1 VYGASEGNEIERRRD
16 MKQYRIS
23 GMTCASCQAHVEK
36 AVAEIAGVKSASVSL
51 LTNTLMVEGDVSD
64 QAVIQ
69 AVENAGYGA
78 VRKDVHHAENDKIA
92 EQKDALIDR
101 ETPKL
106 KKRLI
111 WSAGFLL
118 VLMYITMGHNML
130 AWPLPSFLEHN
141 HIGLGLTQMLLAA
154 AVMII
159 NNDFFVSGFRSL
171 FHGAPNMDTL
181 VALGSSVSFGW
192 SVYVLYLMTV
202 LITNGTGNM
211 DLMALYHDQLYF
223 ESAAMIPCLITI
235 GKTLEAVS
243 KGRTTDALK
252 NLLKMAPQSAVLIKD
267 GREVKVGIAEVQIG
281 DIFAVKPGEAI
292 PVDGVVISG
301 SSAVDESALS
311 GESLPVDKE
320 VNDQVSAATM
330 NQSGYIQARAVRVGE
345 DTAFAQIIQMVSDAS
360 ATKAPIAKIAD
371 QVSGIFV
378 PAVMIIALA
387 VLFIW
392 LLLGQNVSYALEKAI
407 SVLVISCPCALGLAT
422 PTAIMVANGVGA
434 KHGILFKTSEAL
446 ENTGRIQIAVLDKT
460 GTITAGRPE
469 VTKIIPA
476 DGIAEEV
483 LLETAAALEEH
494 SEHPLAKAI
503 MKYAAAANMHAGE
516 AEEFA
521 IHAGNG
527 LEGKWKGQKVYGGS
541 LAYIQT
547 KIHVPSK
554 YIQAGEHLAEGGS
567 TPVFFVKE
575 DQLLGMIGIA
585 DAIKTDSAQ
594 AIAEIKAMGIET
606 VMLTGDNLHTAE
618 TIGAQAGVDHIIAG
632 VRPDGKEKAAAELQK
647 CGRVLMIGDGIN
659 DAPALSRADIGMAI
673 GAGTDVAI
681 DAADTVL
688 MNSKLSDAAAAIRL
702 SRAAIRN
709 IHENLFWAFAYNI
722 ILIPMAAGLYP
733 GIQMNPM
740 WGAAAM
746 SLSSFTVC
754 MNALRLNFTKIHD
767 ASSDH
772 AMKQKA
778 DADKID
784 DICRSFR
791 TIETECA
798 VTLDHK
804 KEEENKVK
812 ETVKIEGMMCPM
824 CEKHVKE
831 GLEAVKGISSA
842 EASHDAGTA
851 VITADRDIPEAE
863 IKKAVEDAGY
873 KFVGVEK

>member
-1 VYGASEGNEIERRRD
+1 
-16 MKQYRIS
+16 MKQYRIT
-23 GMTCASCQAHVEK
+23 GMTCASCQSHVEK
-36 AVAEIAGVKSASVSL
+36 AAAKIPGVKNASVSL
-51 LTNTLMVEGDVSD
+51 LTNTLLVEGDVSD
-64 QAVIQ
+64 QAVIK
-69 AVENAGYGA
+69 AVESAGYGA
-78 VRKDVHHAENDKIA
+78 QRKDAYSVDCHNSIT
-92 EQKDALIDR
+92 EQKDALADH

-111 WSAGFLL
+111 WSAGFLIL
-118 VLMYITMGHNML
+118 LMYISMGHNML
-130 AWPLPSFLEHN
+130 NWPLPSFLEHN
-141 HIGLGLTQMLLAA
+141 HLGLGLTQMLLAA
-154 AVMII
+154 VVMII
-159 NNDFFVSGFRSL
+159 NKQFFISGFRSL

-192 SVYVLYLMTV
+192 SVYVLYQMTV
-202 LITNGTGNM
+202 MITSGAGNM

-252 NLLKMAPQSAVLIKD
+252 NLLKMAPKSAVLIRD
-267 GREVKVGIAEVQIG
+267 GREVKVGIEEVQIG

-320 VNDQVSAATM
+320 VNDQVNAATM
-330 NQSGYIQARAVRVGE
+330 NRSGYFQARAVRIGE

-371 QVSGIFV
+371 KVSGVFV
-378 PAVMIIALA
+378 PAVILIAVI
-387 VLFIW
+387 VLMAW
-392 LLLGQNVSYALEKAI
+392 LLMGQSVSYALERAI

-422 PTAIMVANGVGA
+422 PTAIMVANGAGA

-469 VTKIIPA
+469 AAKIIPVE
-476 DGIAEEV
+476 GITEET
-483 LLETAAALEEH
+483 LLLTAAALEEH

-503 MKYAAAANMHAGE
+503 IKYAADRNMHAE
-516 AEEFA
+516 EIDEFA
-521 IHAGNG
+521 VHAGNG
-527 LEGKWKGQKVYGGS
+527 LEGKLQGQKVYAGS
-541 LAYIQT
+541 LAYLQT
-547 KIHVPSK
+547 KIRVPQE
-554 YIQAGEHLAEGGS
+554 YILKSEHLAEQGM
-567 TPVFFVKE
+567 TPVFFAKE

-585 DAIKTDSAQ
+585 DAIKPDSAK

-606 VMLTGDNLHTAE
+606 VMLTGDNARTAE
-618 TIGAQAGVDHIIAG
+618 AIGTQAGVDHIIAG
-632 VRPDGKEKAAAELQK
+632 VRPDGKEKAVAELQK
-647 CGRVLMIGDGIN
+647 YGKVLMIGDGIN

-681 DAADTVL
+681 DAADAVL
-688 MNSKLSDAAAAIRL
+688 MNSQLSDAAAAIRL

-754 MNALRLNFTKIHD
+754 MNALRLNLAKIHD

-772 AMKQKA
+772 AMKHKA
-778 DADKID
+778 DADRID
-784 DICRSFR
+784 EICRSFS

-798 VTLDHK
+798 VTLDNQ

-812 ETVKIEGMMCPM
+812 ETVKIEGMMCMM

-831 GLEAVKGISSA
+831 GLEGVKGIVSA

-851 VITADRDIPEAE
+851 VITADRDVPEAE

-873 KFVGVEK
+873 KFVGIEK

>member
-1 VYGASEGNEIERRRD
+1 
-16 MKQYRIS
+16 MKQYRIT
-23 GMTCASCQAHVEK
+23 GMTCASCQSHVEK
-36 AVAEIAGVKSASVSL
+36 AAAKIPGVKNASVSL
-51 LTNTLMVEGDVSD
+51 LTNTLLVEGDVSD
-64 QAVIQ
+64 QAVIK
-69 AVENAGYGA
+69 AVESAGYGA
-78 VRKDVHHAENDKIA
+78 QRKDAYSADCHNSIT
-92 EQKDALIDR
+92 EQKDALADH

-111 WSAGFLL
+111 WSAGFLIL
-118 VLMYITMGHNML
+118 LMYISMGHNML
-130 AWPLPSFLEHN
+130 NWPLPSFLEHN
-141 HIGLGLTQMLLAA
+141 HLGLGLTQMLLAA
-154 AVMII
+154 VVMII
-159 NNDFFVSGFRSL
+159 NKQFFISGFRSL

-192 SVYVLYLMTV
+192 SVYVLYQMTV
-202 LITNGTGNM
+202 MITSGAGNM

-252 NLLKMAPQSAVLIKD
+252 NLLKMAPKSAVLIRD
-267 GREVKVGIAEVQIG
+267 GREVKVGIEEMQIG

-320 VNDQVSAATM
+320 VNDQVNAATM
-330 NQSGYIQARAVRVGE
+330 NRSGYFQARAVRIGE

-371 QVSGIFV
+371 KVSGVFV
-378 PAVMIIALA
+378 PAVILIAVI
-387 VLFIW
+387 VLMAW
-392 LLLGQNVSYALEKAI
+392 LLMGQSVSYALERAI

-422 PTAIMVANGVGA
+422 PTAIMVANGAGA
-434 KHGILFKTSEAL
+434 KQGILFKTSEAL

-469 VTKIIPA
+469 AAKIIPVE
-476 DGIAEEV
+476 GITEET
-483 LLETAAALEEH
+483 LLLTAAALEEH

-503 MKYAAAANMHAGE
+503 IKYAADRNMHAE
-516 AEEFA
+516 EIDEFA
-521 IHAGNG
+521 VHAGNG
-527 LEGKWKGQKVYGGS
+527 LEGKLQGQKVYAGS
-541 LAYIQT
+541 LAYLQT
-547 KIHVPSK
+547 KIRVPQE
-554 YIQAGEHLAEGGS
+554 YILKSEHLAEQGM
-567 TPVFFVKE
+567 TPVFFAKE

-585 DAIKTDSAQ
+585 DAIKPDSAK

-606 VMLTGDNLHTAE
+606 VMLTGDNARTAE
-618 TIGAQAGVDHIIAG
+618 AIGTQAGVDHIIAG
-632 VRPDGKEKAAAELQK
+632 VRPDGKEKAVAELQK
-647 CGRVLMIGDGIN
+647 YGKVLMIGDGIN

-681 DAADTVL
+681 DAADAVL
-688 MNSKLSDAAAAIRL
+688 MNSQLSDAAAAIRL

-754 MNALRLNFTKIHD
+754 MNALRLNLAKIHD

-772 AMKQKA
+772 AMKHKA
-778 DADKID
+778 DADRID
-784 DICRSFR
+784 EICRSFS

-798 VTLDHK
+798 VTLDNK

-812 ETVKIEGMMCPM
+812 ETVKIEGMMCMM

-831 GLEAVKGISSA
+831 GLEGVKGIVSA

-851 VITADRDIPEAE
+851 VITADRDVPEAE

-873 KFVGVEK
+873 KFVGIEK

>member
-1 VYGASEGNEIERRRD
+1 
-16 MKQYRIS
+16 
-23 GMTCASCQAHVEK
+23 MTCASCQAHVEK
-36 AVAEIAGVKSASVSL
+36 AVSKVIGVKNASVSL
-51 LTNTLMVEGDVSD
+51 LTNTLMVEGQVSD

-69 AVENAGYGA
+69 AVESAGYGA
-78 VRKDVHHAENDKIA
+78 VRKDVHPADNDTIA

-159 NNDFFVSGFRSL
+159 NKEFFVSGFRSL

-192 SVYVLYLMTV
+192 SVYVLYQMTV
-202 LITNGTGNM
+202 LITQGTGNM

-311 GESLPVDKE
+311 GESLPVDKA

-330 NQSGYIQARAVRVGE
+330 NQSGYLQARAVRVGE

-371 QVSGIFV
+371 KVSGVFV

-387 VLFIW
+387 VLIIW
-392 LLLGQNVSYALEKAI
+392 LLLRQSVSYALEKAI

-469 VTKIIPA
+469 VTEIVPA
-476 DGIAEEV
+476 DGIKKEA

-503 MKYAAAANMHAGE
+503 MQYAASMNMHA
-516 AEEFA
+516 EEIDGLA
-521 IHAGNG
+521 VHAGNG
-527 LEGKWKGQKVYGGS
+527 LEGTRQGQKVYGGS
-541 LAYIQT
+541 LAYLQT
-547 KIHVPSK
+547 KIRVPQK
-554 YIQAGEHLAEGGS
+554 YIQTSENLAERGM
-567 TPVFFVKE
+567 TPVFFAE
-575 DQLLGMIGIA
+575 EEQLLGMIGIA
-585 DAIKTDSAQ
+585 DAIKPDSAQ

-606 VMLTGDNLHTAE
+606 VMLTGDNIRT
-618 TIGAQAGVDHIIAG
+618 AQAIGTQAGADHIIAG
-632 VRPDGKEKAAAELQK
+632 VRPDGKEKAVAELQK
-647 CGRVLMIGDGIN
+647 YGKVLMIGDGIN

-681 DAADTVL
+681 DAADAVL
-688 MNSKLSDAAAAIRL
+688 MNSKLSDAASAIRL

-754 MNALRLNFTKIHD
+754 MNALRLNLAKIHD
-767 ASSDH
+767 AASDH

-784 DICRSFR
+784 DVCRSFC

-798 VTLDHK
+798 VTLKNK

-831 GLEAVKGISSA
+831 GLEAVEGISSA

-851 VITADRDIPEAE
+851 VITADRDVPEAE

-873 KFVGVEK
+873 KFIGIEK

>member
-1 VYGASEGNEIERRRD
+1 
-16 MKQYRIS
+16 
-23 GMTCASCQAHVEK
+23 MTCASCQAHVEK
-36 AVAEIAGVKSASVSL
+36 AVSKIDGVKNASVSL
-51 LTNTLMVEGDVSD
+51 LTNTLMVDGEVSD
-64 QAVIQ
+64 QTVIQ
-69 AVENAGYGA
+69 AVESAGYGA
-78 VRKDVHHAENDKIA
+78 VREDAHQTDNDKIA
-92 EQKDALIDR
+92 EQKDALMDR

-130 AWPLPSFLEHN
+130 ACPLPSFLAHN

-159 NNDFFVSGFRSL
+159 NKEFFVSGFRSL

-192 SVYVLYLMTV
+192 SVYVLYQMTV
-202 LITNGTGNM
+202 LVTDGTANM

-267 GREVKVGIAEVQIG
+267 GKEVKVGIAEVKIG

-311 GESLPVDKE
+311 GESLPVDKA
-320 VNDQVSAATM
+320 VNDQVSAATI

-371 QVSGIFV
+371 KVSGIFV

-387 VLFIW
+387 VMIIW
-392 LLLGQNVSYALEKAI
+392 LLLGQSVSYALEKAI

-446 ENTGRIQIAVLDKT
+446 ENTGRTQIAVLDKT

-469 VTKIIPA
+469 VTEIVPA
-476 DGIAEEV
+476 DGIKKEA

-503 MKYAAAANMHAGE
+503 MSYASAADMHA
-516 AEEFA
+516 EEIDA
-521 IHAGNG
+521 LAVHAGNG
-527 LEGKWKGQKVYGGS
+527 LEGKLQGQKVYGGS
-541 LAYIQT
+541 LAYLQT
-547 KIHVPSK
+547 KIHIPAK
-554 YIQAGEHLAEGGS
+554 YIQASENLAERGM
-567 TPVFFVKE
+567 TPVFFAKE

-585 DAIKTDSAQ
+585 DAIKQDSAQ

-606 VMLTGDNLHTAE
+606 VMLTGDNLHTAKA
-618 TIGAQAGVDHIIAG
+618 IGAQAGVDHIIAG

-647 CGRVLMIGDGIN
+647 YGKVLMIGDGIN

-722 ILIPMAAGLYP
+722 VLIPMAAGLYP

-754 MNALRLNFTKIHD
+754 MNALRLNLAKIHD

-778 DADKID
+778 DADKIED
-784 DICRSFR
+784 VCRSFC
-791 TIETECA
+791 TLETECA
-798 VTLDHK
+798 VTLENK

-812 ETVKIEGMMCPM
+812 ETVKIEGMMCAM
-824 CEKHVKE
+824 CEKHVKA
-831 GLEAVKGISSA
+831 GLEAVEGISSA
-842 EASHDAGTA
+842 AASHEAGTA

-873 KFVGVEK
+873 KFVGIEK

>member
-1 VYGASEGNEIERRRD
+1 
-16 MKQYRIS
+16 
-23 GMTCASCQAHVEK
+23 MTCASCQSHVEK
-36 AVAEIAGVKSASVSL
+36 AAAKIPGVKNASVSL
-51 LTNTLMVEGDVSD
+51 LTNTLLVEGDVSD
-64 QAVIQ
+64 QAVIK
-69 AVENAGYGA
+69 AVESAGYGA
-78 VRKDVHHAENDKIA
+78 QRKDPYSADCHNSIT
-92 EQKDALIDR
+92 EQKDALADH

-111 WSAGFLL
+111 WSAGFLIL
-118 VLMYITMGHNML
+118 LMYISMGHNML
-130 AWPLPSFLEHN
+130 NWPLPSFLEHN
-141 HIGLGLTQMLLAA
+141 HLGLGLTQMLLAA
-154 AVMII
+154 VVMII
-159 NNDFFVSGFRSL
+159 NKQFFISGFRSL

-192 SVYVLYLMTV
+192 SVYVLYQMTV
-202 LITNGTGNM
+202 MITSGAGNM

-252 NLLKMAPQSAVLIKD
+252 NLLKMAPKSAVLIRD
-267 GREVKVGIAEVQIG
+267 GREVKVGIEEVQIG

-320 VNDQVSAATM
+320 VNDQVNAATM
-330 NQSGYIQARAVRVGE
+330 NRSGYFQARAVRIGE

-371 QVSGIFV
+371 KVSGVFV
-378 PAVMIIALA
+378 PAVILIAVI
-387 VLFIW
+387 VLMAW
-392 LLLGQNVSYALEKAI
+392 LLMGQSVSYALERAI

-422 PTAIMVANGVGA
+422 PTAIMVANGAGA

-469 VTKIIPA
+469 AAKIIPVE
-476 DGIAEEV
+476 GITEET
-483 LLETAAALEEH
+483 LLLTAAALEEH

-503 MKYAAAANMHAGE
+503 IKYAADRNMHAE
-516 AEEFA
+516 EIDEFA
-521 IHAGNG
+521 VHAGNG
-527 LEGKWKGQKVYGGS
+527 LEGKLQGQKVYAGS
-541 LAYIQT
+541 LAYLQT
-547 KIHVPSK
+547 KIRVPQE
-554 YIQAGEHLAEGGS
+554 YILKSEHLAEQGM
-567 TPVFFVKE
+567 TPVFFAKE

-585 DAIKTDSAQ
+585 DAIKPDSAK

-606 VMLTGDNLHTAE
+606 VMLTGDNARTAE
-618 TIGAQAGVDHIIAG
+618 AIGTQAGVDHIIAG
-632 VRPDGKEKAAAELQK
+632 VRPDGKEKAVAELQK
-647 CGRVLMIGDGIN
+647 YGKVLMIGDGIN

-681 DAADTVL
+681 DAADAVL
-688 MNSKLSDAAAAIRL
+688 MNSQLSDAAAAIRL

-754 MNALRLNFTKIHD
+754 MNALRLNLAKIHD

-772 AMKQKA
+772 AMKHKA
-778 DADKID
+778 DADRID
-784 DICRSFR
+784 EICRSFS

-798 VTLDHK
+798 VTLDNK

-812 ETVKIEGMMCPM
+812 ETVKIEGMMCMM

-831 GLEAVKGISSA
+831 GLEGVKGIVSA

-851 VITADRDIPEAE
+851 VITADRDVPEAE

-873 KFVGVEK
+873 KFVGIEK

>member
-1 VYGASEGNEIERRRD
+1 
-16 MKQYRIS
+16 MKQYRIT
-23 GMTCASCQAHVEK
+23 GMTCASCQSHVEK
-36 AVAEIAGVKSASVSL
+36 AAAKIPGVKNASVSL
-51 LTNTLMVEGDVSD
+51 LTNTLLVEGDVSD
-64 QAVIQ
+64 QAVIK
-69 AVENAGYGA
+69 AVESAGYGA
-78 VRKDVHHAENDKIA
+78 QRKDAYSADRHNSIT
-92 EQKDALIDR
+92 EQKDALADH

-111 WSAGFLL
+111 WSAGFLIL
-118 VLMYITMGHNML
+118 LMYISMGHNML
-130 AWPLPSFLEHN
+130 NWPLPSFLEHN
-141 HIGLGLTQMLLAA
+141 HLGLGLTQMLLAA
-154 AVMII
+154 VVMII
-159 NNDFFVSGFRSL
+159 NKQFFISGFRSL

-192 SVYVLYLMTV
+192 SIYVLYQMTV
-202 LITNGTGNM
+202 MITSGAGNM

-252 NLLKMAPQSAVLIKD
+252 NLLKMAPKSAVLIRD
-267 GREVKVGIAEVQIG
+267 GREVKVGIEEVQIG

-320 VNDQVSAATM
+320 VNDQVNAATM
-330 NQSGYIQARAVRVGE
+330 NRSGYFQARAVRIGE

-371 QVSGIFV
+371 KVSGVFV
-378 PAVMIIALA
+378 PAVILIAVI
-387 VLFIW
+387 VLMAW
-392 LLLGQNVSYALEKAI
+392 LLMGQSVSYALERAI

-422 PTAIMVANGVGA
+422 PTAIMVANGAGA

-469 VTKIIPA
+469 AAKIIPVE
-476 DGIAEEV
+476 DITEET
-483 LLETAAALEEH
+483 LLLTAAALEEH

-503 MKYAAAANMHAGE
+503 IKYAAVRNMHAE
-516 AEEFA
+516 EIDEFA
-521 IHAGNG
+521 VHAGNG
-527 LEGKWKGQKVYGGS
+527 LEGKLQGQKVYAGS
-541 LAYIQT
+541 LAYLQT
-547 KIHVPSK
+547 KIRVPQE
-554 YIQAGEHLAEGGS
+554 YILKSEHLAEQGM
-567 TPVFFVKE
+567 TPVFFAKE

-585 DAIKTDSAQ
+585 DAIKPDSAK

-606 VMLTGDNLHTAE
+606 VMLTGDNARTAE
-618 TIGAQAGVDHIIAG
+618 AIGTQAGVDHIIAG
-632 VRPDGKEKAAAELQK
+632 VRPDGKEKAVAELQK
-647 CGRVLMIGDGIN
+647 YGKVLMIGDGIN

-681 DAADTVL
+681 DAADAVL
-688 MNSKLSDAAAAIRL
+688 MNSQLSDAAAAIRL

-754 MNALRLNFTKIHD
+754 MNALRLNLAKIHD

-772 AMKQKA
+772 AMKHKA
-778 DADKID
+778 DADRID
-784 DICRSFR
+784 EICRSFS

-798 VTLDHK
+798 VTLDNK

-812 ETVKIEGMMCPM
+812 ETVKIEGMMCMM

-831 GLEAVKGISSA
+831 GLEGVKGIVSA

-851 VITADRDIPEAE
+851 VITADRDVPEAE

-873 KFVGVEK
+873 KFVGIEK

>member
-1 VYGASEGNEIERRRD
+1 
-16 MKQYRIS
+16 MKQYRIT
-23 GMTCASCQAHVEK
+23 GMTCASCQSHVEK
-36 AVAEIAGVKSASVSL
+36 AAAKIPGVKNASVSL
-51 LTNTLMVEGDVSD
+51 LTNTLLVEGDVSD
-64 QAVIQ
+64 QAVIK
-69 AVENAGYGA
+69 AVESAGYGA
-78 VRKDVHHAENDKIA
+78 QRKDAYSADCHNSIT
-92 EQKDALIDR
+92 EQKDALADH

-111 WSAGFLL
+111 WSAGFLIL
-118 VLMYITMGHNML
+118 LMYISMGHNML
-130 AWPLPSFLEHN
+130 NWPLPSFLEHN
-141 HIGLGLTQMLLAA
+141 HLGLGLTQMLLAA
-154 AVMII
+154 VVMII
-159 NNDFFVSGFRSL
+159 NKQFFISGFRSL

-192 SVYVLYLMTV
+192 SVYVLYQMTV
-202 LITNGTGNM
+202 MITSGAGNM

-252 NLLKMAPQSAVLIKD
+252 NLLKMAPKSAVLIRD
-267 GREVKVGIAEVQIG
+267 GREVKVGIEEVQIG

-320 VNDQVSAATM
+320 VNDQVNAATM
-330 NQSGYIQARAVRVGE
+330 NRSGYFQARAVRIGE

-371 QVSGIFV
+371 KVSGVFV
-378 PAVMIIALA
+378 PAVILIAVI
-387 VLFIW
+387 VLMAW
-392 LLLGQNVSYALEKAI
+392 LLMGQSVSYALERAI

-422 PTAIMVANGVGA
+422 PTAIMVANGAGA

-469 VTKIIPA
+469 AAKIIPVE
-476 DGIAEEV
+476 GITEET
-483 LLETAAALEEH
+483 LLLTAAALEEH

-503 MKYAAAANMHAGE
+503 IKYAADRNMHAE
-516 AEEFA
+516 EIDEFA
-521 IHAGNG
+521 VHAGNG
-527 LEGKWKGQKVYGGS
+527 LEGKLQGQKVYAGS
-541 LAYIQT
+541 LAYLQT
-547 KIHVPSK
+547 KIRVPQE
-554 YIQAGEHLAEGGS
+554 YILKSEHLAEQGM
-567 TPVFFVKE
+567 TPVFFAKE

-585 DAIKTDSAQ
+585 DAIKPDSAK

-606 VMLTGDNLHTAE
+606 VMLTGDNARTAE
-618 TIGAQAGVDHIIAG
+618 AIGTQAGVDHIIAG
-632 VRPDGKEKAAAELQK
+632 VRPDGKEKAVAELQK
-647 CGRVLMIGDGIN
+647 YGKVLMIGDGIN

-681 DAADTVL
+681 DAADAVL
-688 MNSKLSDAAAAIRL
+688 MNSQLSDAAAAIRL

-754 MNALRLNFTKIHD
+754 MNALRLNLAKIHD

-772 AMKQKA
+772 AMKHKA
-778 DADKID
+778 DADRID
-784 DICRSFR
+784 EICRSFS

-798 VTLDHK
+798 VTLDNK

-812 ETVKIEGMMCPM
+812 ETVKIEGMMCMM

-831 GLEAVKGISSA
+831 GLEGVKGIVSA

-851 VITADRDIPEAE
+851 VITADRDVPEAE

-873 KFVGVEK
+873 KFVGIEK

>member
-1 VYGASEGNEIERRRD
+1 
-16 MKQYRIS
+16 MKQYKIT
-23 GMTCASCQAHVEK
+23 GMTCASCQSHVEK
-36 AVAEIAGVKSASVSL
+36 AAAKIPGVKNASVSL
-51 LTNTLMVEGDVSD
+51 LTNTLLVEGDVSD
-64 QAVIQ
+64 QAVIK
-69 AVENAGYGA
+69 AVESAGYGA
-78 VRKDVHHAENDKIA
+78 QRKDAYSADCHNSIT
-92 EQKDALIDR
+92 EQKDALADH

-111 WSAGFLL
+111 WSAGFLIL
-118 VLMYITMGHNML
+118 LMYISMGHNML
-130 AWPLPSFLEHN
+130 NWPLPSFLEHN
-141 HIGLGLTQMLLAA
+141 HLGLGLTQMLLAA
-154 AVMII
+154 VVMII
-159 NNDFFVSGFRSL
+159 NKQFFISGFRSL

-192 SVYVLYLMTV
+192 SVYVVYQMTV
-202 LITNGTGNM
+202 MITSGAGNM

-252 NLLKMAPQSAVLIKD
+252 NLLKMAPKSAVLIRD
-267 GREVKVGIAEVQIG
+267 GREVKVGIEEVQIG

-292 PVDGVVISG
+292 PVDGIVISG

-320 VNDQVSAATM
+320 VNDQVNAATM
-330 NQSGYIQARAVRVGE
+330 NRSGYFQARAVRIGE

-371 QVSGIFV
+371 KVSGVFV
-378 PAVMIIALA
+378 PAVILIAVI
-387 VLFIW
+387 VLMAW
-392 LLLGQNVSYALEKAI
+392 LLMGQSVSYALERAI

-422 PTAIMVANGVGA
+422 PTAIMVANGAGA

-469 VTKIIPA
+469 AAKIIPVE
-476 DGIAEEV
+476 GITEET
-483 LLETAAALEEH
+483 LLLTAAALEEH

-503 MKYAAAANMHAGE
+503 IKYAADRNMHAE
-516 AEEFA
+516 EIDEFA
-521 IHAGNG
+521 VHAGNG
-527 LEGKWKGQKVYGGS
+527 LEGKLQGQKVYAGS
-541 LAYIQT
+541 LAYLQT
-547 KIHVPSK
+547 KIRVPQE
-554 YIQAGEHLAEGGS
+554 YILKSEHLAEQGM
-567 TPVFFVKE
+567 TPVFFAKE

-585 DAIKTDSAQ
+585 DAIKPDSAK

-606 VMLTGDNLHTAE
+606 VMLTGDNARTAE
-618 TIGAQAGVDHIIAG
+618 AIGTQAGVDHIIAG
-632 VRPDGKEKAAAELQK
+632 VRPDGKEKAVAELQK
-647 CGRVLMIGDGIN
+647 YGKVLMIGDGIN

-681 DAADTVL
+681 DAADAVL
-688 MNSKLSDAAAAIRL
+688 MNSQLSDAAAAIRL

-754 MNALRLNFTKIHD
+754 MNALRLNLAKIHD

-772 AMKQKA
+772 AMKHKA
-778 DADKID
+778 DADRID
-784 DICRSFR
+784 EICRSFS

-798 VTLDHK
+798 VTLDNK

-812 ETVKIEGMMCPM
+812 ETVKIEGMMCMM

-831 GLEAVKGISSA
+831 GLEGVKGIVSA

-851 VITADRDIPEAE
+851 VITADRDVPEAE
-863 IKKAVEDAGY
+863 NQESSRRCRL
-873 KFVGVEK
+873 

>member
-1 VYGASEGNEIERRRD
+1 
-16 MKQYRIS
+16 
-23 GMTCASCQAHVEK
+23 MTCASCQSHVEK
-36 AVAEIAGVKSASVSL
+36 AAAKIPGVKNASVSL
-51 LTNTLMVEGDVSD
+51 LTNTLLVEGDVSD
-64 QAVIQ
+64 QAVIK
-69 AVENAGYGA
+69 AVESAGYGA
-78 VRKDVHHAENDKIA
+78 QRKDAYSADCHNSIT
-92 EQKDALIDR
+92 EQKDALADH

-111 WSAGFLL
+111 WSAGFLIL
-118 VLMYITMGHNML
+118 LMYISMGHNML
-130 AWPLPSFLEHN
+130 NWPLPSFLEHN
-141 HIGLGLTQMLLAA
+141 HLGLGLTQMLLAA
-154 AVMII
+154 VVMII
-159 NNDFFVSGFRSL
+159 NKQFFISGFRSL

-192 SVYVLYLMTV
+192 SVYVLYQMTV
-202 LITNGTGNM
+202 MITSGAGNM

-252 NLLKMAPQSAVLIKD
+252 NLLKMAPKSAVLIRD
-267 GREVKVGIAEVQIG
+267 GREVKVGIEEVQIG

-292 PVDGVVISG
+292 PVDGIVISG

-320 VNDQVSAATM
+320 VNDQVNAATM
-330 NQSGYIQARAVRVGE
+330 NRSGYFQARAVRIGE

-371 QVSGIFV
+371 KVSGVFV
-378 PAVMIIALA
+378 PAVILIAVI
-387 VLFIW
+387 VLMAW
-392 LLLGQNVSYALEKAI
+392 LLMGQSVSYALERAI

-422 PTAIMVANGVGA
+422 PTAIMVANGAGA

-469 VTKIIPA
+469 AAKIIPVE
-476 DGIAEEV
+476 GITEET
-483 LLETAAALEEH
+483 LLLTAAALEEH

-503 MKYAAAANMHAGE
+503 IKYAADRNMHAE
-516 AEEFA
+516 EIDEFA
-521 IHAGNG
+521 VHAGNG
-527 LEGKWKGQKVYGGS
+527 LEGKLQGQKVYAGS
-541 LAYIQT
+541 LAYLQT
-547 KIHVPSK
+547 KIRVPQE
-554 YIQAGEHLAEGGS
+554 YILKSEHLAEQGM
-567 TPVFFVKE
+567 TPVFFAKE

-585 DAIKTDSAQ
+585 DAIKPDSAK

-606 VMLTGDNLHTAE
+606 VMLTGDNARTAE
-618 TIGAQAGVDHIIAG
+618 AIGTQAGVDHIIAG
-632 VRPDGKEKAAAELQK
+632 VRPDGKEKAVAELQK
-647 CGRVLMIGDGIN
+647 YGKVLMIGDGIN

-681 DAADTVL
+681 DAADAVL
-688 MNSKLSDAAAAIRL
+688 MNSQLSDAAAAIRL

-754 MNALRLNFTKIHD
+754 MNALRLNLAKIHD

-772 AMKQKA
+772 AMKHKA
-778 DADKID
+778 DADRID
-784 DICRSFR
+784 EICRSFS

-798 VTLDHK
+798 VTLDNK

-812 ETVKIEGMMCPM
+812 ETVKIEGMMCMM

-831 GLEAVKGISSA
+831 GLEGVKGIVSA

-851 VITADRDIPEAE
+851 VITADRDVPEAE

-873 KFVGVEK
+873 KFVGIEK